1 MLSATAQFNKKDM
14 YLQRNMAAPSDFCI
28 IESSQLVI
36 PFALH
41 STAIKFVLF
50 TVVYV
55 TQSYYYYYYILFY
68 SFEKRKRRGHKFAKC
83 DY

>member
-1 MLSATAQFNKKDM
+1 M

-28 IESSQLVI
+28 IVSSQLVI

-41 STAIKFVLF
+41 STAVNFVLF

-55 TQSYYYYYYILFY
+55 TQYYYYYYYYYILLY
-68 SFEKRKRRGHKFAKC
+68 SFEKRKRCGHKFAKC